1 MNYTKLSFQEI
12 ENMSKW
18 TFKKLVKEKTK
29 AAGLKYLLGQKE
41 KQTKTTNIQYDDL
54 KIQEYFTDGN
64 CKKNIA
70 KLIFKARSK
79 TLDIKTQQKW
89 KYSDQIC
96 IGCKTKEESGDE
108 ILICENLNKENRD
121 AVNPIE
127 YNWFNK
133 N

>member
-1 MNYTKLSFQEI
+1 MISQVLKATCDNPIKNDFVKSCTNYMDELDIKLSFQEI

-41 KQTKTTNIQYDDL
+41 KQTKTSNIHYDDL
-54 KIQEYFTDGN
+54 KIQEYFIDGN
-64 CKKNIA
+64 CKKNIS

-89 KYSDQIC
+89 KYAD
-96 IGCKTKEESGDE
+96 
-108 ILICENLNKENRD
+108 
-121 AVNPIE
+121 
-127 YNWFNK
+127 
-133 N
+133 